1 MARSSQL
8 GRRAARPADG
18 EQAQKA
24 DGRSLRRQPV
34 LMRVICG
41 DDRERQRA
49 GQVPSISAF
58 GTLQVLRQSR
68 QRRYQLPFHSACD
81 VDVCALACV
90 ARGERLAIEA
100 SFNRAILGGHDVL
113 GEAHHIF

>member
-68 QRRYQLPFHSACD
+68 QRRYKYRST
-81 VDVCALACV
+81 
-90 ARGERLAIEA
+90 RLATWTFVPLHA
-100 SFNRAILGGHDVL
+100 SQGGS
-113 GEAHHIF
+113 GWR